1 MLSAMDCLVR
11 FLPSERS
18 IEVPSGTPLIEAA
31 RLAGLP
37 VARSCGG
44 DVTCGRCG
52 LLLIDAPDSDSRPHP
67 GPESRR
73 ETMAKARNTIDPALR
88 LSCCLA
94 VERNLTVTA
103 PYW

>member
-1 MLSAMDCLVR
+1 MECLVR

-18 IEVPSGTPLIEAA
+18 VAVPTGTRLMEAA

-44 DVTCGRCG
+44 DASCGRCG
-52 LLLIDAPDSDSRPHP
+52 LLLVGAPEPN
-67 GPESRR
+67 PESASESDAKRR
-73 ETMAKARNTIDPALR
+73 NAIDPKLR
-88 LSCCLA
+88 LSCCLL
-94 VERNLTVTA
+94 VERDLTVTA